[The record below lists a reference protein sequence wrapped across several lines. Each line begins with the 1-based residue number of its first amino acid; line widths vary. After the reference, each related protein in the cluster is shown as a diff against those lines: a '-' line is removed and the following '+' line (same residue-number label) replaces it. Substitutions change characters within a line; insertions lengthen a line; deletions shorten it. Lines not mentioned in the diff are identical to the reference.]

1 MANVSIEGNVKKFV
15 DKLREH
21 LLEFVGEEYVYSH
34 EKKQIVKEKV
44 KSMTDQ
50 EILDLYLDSH
60 KYYLEIVPK
69 MISEILRREG
79 VSS

>member
-1 MANVSIEGNVKKFV
+1 MANVSIEGNVKKLV

-50 EILDLYLDSH
+50 EILDLYLNNH

-69 MISEILRREG
+69 MINEILRREG

>member
-69 MISEILRREG
+69 MINEILRREG

>member
-50 EILDLYLDSH
+50 EILDLYLNSH

-69 MISEILRREG
+69 MINEILRREG